1 MKITLLTLASVALV
15 SSIACADTDKPSGSE
30 QTTQTDSTQQ
40 HSAKAAFDQHDKD
53 KDGKISKAEAATN
66 MALTDSWSEVDYNED
81 GSIDVTEFAR
91 FEPMAK
97 DEGATSSTPAAEK
110 PNDSST
116 DLQDKSESHPD
127 EK

>member
-1 MKITLLTLASVALV
+1 MKATLLILASVALV
-15 SSIACADTDKPSGSE
+15 SSIACADADKQAGSE
-30 QTTQTDSTQQ
+30 QATQADSSGQ
-40 HSAKAAFDQHDKD
+40 HSSKALFDQHDKD

-97 DEGATSSTPAAEK
+97 DEGATSPTPAAEK
-110 PNDSST
+110 PHDSST
-116 DLQDKSESHPD
+116 DMQDKSESHPD